1 MQQPFKLLYTT
12 FKKKLFIGRRFLNFI
27 SNGDTYKKQQ
37 LRIVNQFYWYILQ
50 HKTKEVIAFEL
61 NYL

>member
-37 LRIVNQFYWYILQ
+37 LRIVNQFY
-50 HKTKEVIAFEL
+50 
-61 NYL
+61 